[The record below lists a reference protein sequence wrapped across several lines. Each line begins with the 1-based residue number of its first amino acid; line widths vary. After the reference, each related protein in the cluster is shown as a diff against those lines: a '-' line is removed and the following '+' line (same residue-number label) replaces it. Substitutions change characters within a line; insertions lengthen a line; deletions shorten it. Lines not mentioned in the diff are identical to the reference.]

1 MWKRI
6 TKRRTLLFLAH
17 STVASLLPSL
27 PTFSLFRSDVHGDTR
42 PNQKYGVINAA
53 NLAAPRCHYDNGM
66 QQNTYGNSRNKQR
79 KYQRPRIVTNKKTK
93 KKKKK
98 RLSYG
103 SFTIRPVPGAAVATE
118 RSGFSKRNDSRS
130 LLESSR

>member
-93 KKKKK
+93 KRRK
-98 RLSYG
+98 
-103 SFTIRPVPGAAVATE
+103 
-118 RSGFSKRNDSRS
+118 SGFRTAPSPFDRFLGQPWQPSDLGSAREMI
-130 LLESSR
+130 LDPF